1 MIAIQQ
7 DPELGEAQKAILV
20 KTVEIL
26 KTVIKAKDALTNAFI
41 CETFAAS
48 SGQSSQSSQWLLLSL
63 SLALAFFSGDY
74 AYNINSF
81 PKFLSLYKS
90 TLNLSL
96 YNLNLSNISME

>member
-1 MIAIQQ
+1 MLSLTLSFVKRLLPHQ
-7 DPELGEAQKAILV
+7 DRAPR
-20 KTVEIL
+20 
-26 KTVIKAKDALTNAFI
+26 ALSDF
-41 CETFAAS
+41 F
-48 SGQSSQSSQWLLLSL
+48 SL